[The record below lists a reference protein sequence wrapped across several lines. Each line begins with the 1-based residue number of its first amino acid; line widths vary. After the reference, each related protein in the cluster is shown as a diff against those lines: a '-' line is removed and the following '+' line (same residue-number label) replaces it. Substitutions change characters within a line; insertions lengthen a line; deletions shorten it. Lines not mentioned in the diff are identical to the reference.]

1 MIPYSRPFVR
11 QGFSHNQTQLHS
23 TDFLA
28 NDCNFYSLGIL
39 LLELCFGCRLED
51 YRLRKTRP
59 ATTDPAAKQALDVV
73 AALKWSDSVSDEG
86 GADYAKA
93 VKWCF
98 MGVTDREKNWRGE
111 IIRNVGSGVGRATAL
126 AFAQAGAKHVVLVGR
141 TSATL
146 EETAAAI
153 RDISDKI
160 TISIFAASVADE
172 QAVQNIAR
180 EVGAWDVLILNAA
193 HLSPP
198 NTVLNIPLSDFWTS
212 YETNVKSV
220 YIFAQALLPLANA
233 NATFLSVNAAGA
245 VLPAEIGAGLTGY
258 MSSKIAQAK
267 LMEYIAHEHPEL
279 FVASVHPGVI
289 DTKMLKEAELQ
300 ASKLPQDTVELPAHF
315 MLWLSG
321 TQQRKYLSGKM
332 LWANWDVEEL
342 TAKAEEFAKE
352 GFFTMGMTG
361 WPFAKSGLFGQTG
374 SVR

>member
-1 MIPYSRPFVR
+1 MQPPYPSPIPTW
-11 QGFSHNQTQLHS
+11 HNDTYPAISPTNPNLTQE
-23 TDFLA
+23 
-28 NDCNFYSLGIL
+28 G
-39 LLELCFGCRLED
+39 
-51 YRLRKTRP
+51 KTIIV
-59 ATTDPAAKQALDVV
+59 T
-73 AALKWSDSVSDEG
+73 
-86 GADYAKA
+86 GA
-93 VKWCF
+93 
-98 MGVTDREKNWRGE
+98 
-111 IIRNVGSGVGRATAL
+111 GSGVGRATAL

-153 RDISDKI
+153 GESSEK
-160 TISIFAASVADE
+160 TKTSIFAASVADE
-172 QAVQNIAR
+172 SAVQNIAR

-220 YIFAQALLPLANA
+220 YIFAQAFLPLANA

-289 DTKMLKEAELQ
+289 DTKLLREAEMQ
-300 ASKLPQDTVELPAHF
+300 ASKLSQDT
-315 MLWLSG
+315 G
-321 TQQRKYLSGKM
+321 
-332 LWANWDVEEL
+332 N
-342 TAKAEEFAKE
+342 
-352 GFFTMGMTG
+352 FFLLVH
-361 WPFAKSGLFGQTG
+361 A
-374 SVR
+374 